1 MEAKEKAKFYFGIIV
16 AILAFTIIAV
26 GFVVVFVRYRKG
38 LLQKQQQLFRQDFL
52 HKQELLA
59 INIESAEAER
69 INIAKDIHDE
79 IGSIFSTLSLSINQ
93 LKPGTVIEPEVF
105 NSSNKL
111 IEMGISSVR
120 RIARSLAPF
129 ELELLGLKQALES
142 HFETLTELSNLA
154 INFHCSD
161 DLERLKPT
169 AELAIYRIMQ
179 ELTSNCI
186 KYAQADKVDIS
197 IVKKEDAIF
206 ITYCDDGAGSDLLLN
221 SKKKG
226 IGLKNIESRVLILDG
241 TVQFVSSIGTGFK
254 CNISIPYSK
263 NILHD

>member
-16 AILAFTIIAV
+16 AILAFSIIAV

-38 LLQKQQQLFRQDFL
+38 LLLKQQQLFRQDFL

-59 INIESAEAER
+59 INIESAEAEK
-69 INIAKDIHDE
+69 ISIAKDIHDE

-93 LKPGTVIEPEVF
+93 LKPGTILEPEVF
-105 NSSNKL
+105 NTSNKL

-129 ELELLGLKQALES
+129 ELELLGLQQALES
-142 HFETLTELSNLA
+142 HFETITKLSDLV
-154 INFHCSD
+154 INFNCSD
-161 DLERLKPT
+161 DLVRLKPT

-186 KYAQADKVDIS
+186 KYARAKNVSIS
-197 IVKKEDAIF
+197 IGKKEDTLF
-206 ITYCDDGAGSDLLLN
+206 ISYSDDGAGSDLLPN

-241 TVQFVSSIGTGFK
+241 KVQFVSSPGAGFK
-254 CNISIPYSK
+254 CNINIPNLK

>member
-1 MEAKEKAKFYFGIIV
+1 METKENIKFYFGIII
-16 AILAFTIIAV
+16 AILAFLIIAG
-26 GFVVVFVRYRKG
+26 GFIVAFIRYRKG
-38 LLQKQQQLFRQDFL
+38 LLKKQQQLFRQEFL
-52 HKQELLA
+52 HKQELLS

-93 LKPGTVIEPEVF
+93 LKPGTMIQPEVF
-105 NSSNKL
+105 ESSNKL

-142 HFETLTELSNLA
+142 HFETITKLSELV
-154 INFHCSD
+154 INFQCSN
-161 DLERLKPT
+161 DLVRLKPT

-186 KYAQADKVDIS
+186 KYAQAKNVTIS
-197 IVKKEDAIF
+197 IVNKDEKIL
-206 ITYCDDGAGSDLLLN
+206 ISYKDDGTGADLAFDK
-221 SKKKG
+221 KKKG
-226 IGLKNIESRVLILDG
+226 IGLKNIESRVVILDG
-241 TVQFVSSIGTGFK
+241 TVKFISSIGNGFI
-254 CNISIPYSK
+254 CEIAIPNFK